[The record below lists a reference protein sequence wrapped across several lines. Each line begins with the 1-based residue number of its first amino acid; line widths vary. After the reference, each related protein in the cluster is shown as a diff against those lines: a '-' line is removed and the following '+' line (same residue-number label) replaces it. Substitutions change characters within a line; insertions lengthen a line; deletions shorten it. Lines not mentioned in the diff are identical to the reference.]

1 MSSILLLIAC
11 LGLAANA
18 AHAAH
23 PKAGSRLSAVVPQP
37 EQLVQKLILTP
48 HRTRGGKL
56 NAQLANRD
64 ASKLAG
70 IANVTLSVERKLS
83 GRAHLLKL
91 EHPVSISEAQAIA
104 ARLRDSADIESVE
117 PDLIMRAESITP
129 DDPGYA
135 AQWHY
140 MTPEG
145 SNLGGAALPVAWDAS
160 LGSPGVNVAVIDTG
174 YRPHP
179 DLAAM
184 LPGYDFVSTVSMA
197 NDGNARDNNPVD
209 PGDWVAAGECGSGA
223 AAANSSW
230 HGTHVMGTIA
240 ALMNNGI
247 GGTGIAPNVR
257 ILPLRVL
264 GKCGGYTSDIVDAM
278 RWAVGLDV
286 PGVPHNSYPARILN
300 LSLGSSGV
308 CSAAF
313 QSAVNDVNAA
323 GAIVVIA
330 SGNAGSDTIY
340 QPANCSGVIAVT
352 AHVIDGDNADY
363 ANIGTEVT
371 LSAPGGGC
379 GTLAYGCMPGIS
391 GDGLSVYSL
400 SNTGLS
406 APLADNYALKR
417 GTSMAAPHVCGTIA
431 LMLSLVPELTR
442 AQVTSMLRA
451 SARAHPA
458 ASTCALPANAGLC
471 GAGLLDAQ
479 AALTTIVP
487 TMQITNP
494 HQVVAPATIVSL
506 SGSAQPA
513 SGRTIVSYQWQAAPS
528 NPALVNLTDANTA
541 NASFIAPA
549 TGTYLFL
556 LYAVDSS
563 GAIGSAS
570 VSVRINSPPVL
581 QATGP
586 RQIDAGASLQVQ
598 LQASDVDG
606 DLSVFYASSLPAG
619 ASLSAAGLLSWPNAA
634 PVGSY
639 DIVYFASDDYSS
651 SAPATLSVTITPSMN
666 ALSTVAPASSGGGG
680 SIEADWCLAGVVFIA
695 VCRRVRRRRWLR
707 H

>member
-1 MSSILLLIAC
+1 
-11 LGLAANA
+11 
-18 AHAAH
+18 
-23 PKAGSRLSAVVPQP
+23 
-37 EQLVQKLILTP
+37 
-48 HRTRGGKL
+48 
-56 NAQLANRD
+56 
-64 ASKLAG
+64 
-70 IANVTLSVERKLS
+70 
-83 GRAHLLKL
+83 
-91 EHPVSISEAQAIA
+91 
-104 ARLRDSADIESVE
+104 
-117 PDLIMRAESITP
+117 
-129 DDPGYA
+129 
-135 AQWHY
+135 
-140 MTPEG
+140 
-145 SNLGGAALPVAWDAS
+145 
-160 LGSPGVNVAVIDTG
+160 
-174 YRPHP
+174 
-179 DLAAM
+179 M
-184 LPGYDFVSTVSMA
+184 LPGYDFVSTVGMA
-197 NDGNARDNNPVD
+197 NDGDGRDNNPVD

-223 AAANSSW
+223 AAAHSSW

-286 PGVPHNSYPARILN
+286 PGVPHNSNPARILN

-323 GAIVVIA
+323 GAMIVIA
-330 SGNAGSDTIY
+330 SGNDGADTIY

-363 ANIGTEVT
+363 ANIGPEVT

-391 GDGLSVYSL
+391 SEGLSVYSL

-406 APLADNYALKR
+406 APLADSYALKR

-431 LMLSLVPELTR
+431 LMLSLVPDLTR

-458 ASTCALPANAGLC
+458 ASACALPANAGLC
-471 GAGLLDAQ
+471 GAGLLDAH
-479 AALTTIVP
+479 AALTAIVP
-487 TMQITNP
+487 TIQVTNS
-494 HQVVAPATIVSL
+494 HQVVAPATIVAL

-528 NPALVNLTDANTA
+528 NPALVNLADANTA

-563 GAIGSAS
+563 GAVGSAS
-570 VSVRINSPPVL
+570 ASVRINSPPVL
-581 QATGP
+581 PAMAPHQLE
-586 RQIDAGASLQVQ
+586 AGASLQVQ
-598 LQASDVDG
+598 LQVSDVDG
-606 DLSVFYASSLPAG
+606 DLPVFHASSLPAG

-639 DIVYFASDDYSS
+639 DIVYFASDGYSS
-651 SAPATLSVTITPSMN
+651 STPAMLSVTITRSMN
-666 ALSTVAPASSGGGG
+666 TLSTVAPATSGGGG
-680 SIEADWCLAGVVFIA
+680 SIEADWCLAGAVLIA
-695 VCRRVRRRRWLR
+695 VCRRIRRRR
-707 H
+707 